1 VRDDVEKD
9 DREDDWGFVKAAG
22 RAAEE
27 RRSGALIWFLSVRDA
42 EVQMLRLTE
51 AIMDQSPQRLSDI
64 IDD

>member
-1 VRDDVEKD
+1 
-9 DREDDWGFVKAAG
+9 VKAAG